1 MGIRF
6 VCHQC
11 GFALHVKDFQAGKR
25 GKCPNCKCS
34 FRIPAT
40 DSSYSTAIED
50 SEEDSG
56 VASIREAFKK
66 VKNSSAT
73 KLAEKPSDSVAIS
86 LELSSIQEKSSRV
99 SEVVSSPKQDAKV
112 RPKKLPESASV
123 PAVLAVDGGAKWF
136 VRPPSGGQFGPA
148 DSDLLMSWIGESRVT
163 SESFLWREGME
174 QWQLASELLPELFQS
189 NTDTKVPTSVPP
201 LQPPTTASF
210 DDADV
215 KNFDIGLDGIP
226 TSAMSAMLKK
236 RMQKRRRQ
244 LTMVIILATLSLIL
258 LSILIF
264 VLVFRVTTITPA
276 PTAPAPTASLQP
288 AKLRI
293 VRSISG
299 IGFQPVVL
307 KMTGW
312 KPIPLQKSDI

>member
-40 DSSYSTAIED
+40 DSSYSTALED

-56 VASIREAFKK
+56 VASIRDAFKK
-66 VKNSSAT
+66 VNNSSAI
-73 KLAEKPSDSVAIS
+73 KVVEKPSDSVAVS
-86 LELSSIQEKSSRV
+86 LELSSVQKVSSRV
-99 SEVVSSPKQDAKV
+99 SDVALSPKQDAKV
-112 RPKKLPESASV
+112 RPKKLSESKSM
-123 PAVLAVDGGAKWF
+123 PAVLAADGGAKWF

-148 DSDLLMSWIGESRVT
+148 DSDLLISWIGESRVT
-163 SESFLWREGME
+163 PESFLWREGME
-174 QWQLASELLPELFQS
+174 QWQLASELVPELFPS
-189 NTDTKVPTSVPP
+189 NTDTQVTVSVPP
-201 LQPPTTASF
+201 SPPPSPASF
-210 DDADV
+210 DAADV
-215 KNFDIGLDGIP
+215 KDFDISLDGIP
-226 TSAMSAMLKK
+226 TSAMGAILKK

-264 VLVFRVTTITPA
+264 VLVFRVTTTA
-276 PTAPAPTASLQP
+276 PTPNATLQHAPSNHFWFLT
-288 AKLRI
+288 
-293 VRSISG
+293 
-299 IGFQPVVL
+299 
-307 KMTGW
+307 
-312 KPIPLQKSDI
+312 